1 MRFLRVL
8 PYVCRNK
15 LRGLG
20 LSTVC
25 EEAKC
30 PNIGEC
36 WGGTDGTA
44 TATIMIMGDTCTRAC
59 RFCAVKTSNAPPP
72 LDEQEPEKV
81 ADAISAWGLDYVVFT
96 SVDRDDLPD
105 QGSGHIGRCVEEVK
119 TRSPSMLVEVLSP
132 DFSGNEEGVDRVV
145 NSGVDVFAHNVET
158 VQELQSVVRD
168 RRAGWDR
175 SIRALERAK
184 ESGVPV
190 TKTSLMLGVGETP
203 EQIHSA
209 LSKLRDSGVDV
220 VTLGQYMRPS
230 KKHMPV
236 AEYVTPEAFE
246 YWKHVA
252 EKMGFK
258 YAASGPM
265 VRSSYRAAEFY
276 INNILKGDRSTAS
289 VAQPKRVVVAGD
301 E

>member
-1 MRFLRVL
+1 MR
-8 PYVCRNK
+8 RNR

-59 RFCAVKTSNAPPP
+59 RFCAVKTSNAPPA
-72 LDEQEPEKV
+72 LDEHEPQKV

-105 QGSGHIGRCVEEVK
+105 YGSGHISKCVEEVK
-119 TRSPSMLVEVLSP
+119 MRSPEMLVEVLSP
-132 DFSGNEEGVDRVV
+132 DFSGDEEGVDRVV
-145 NSGVDVFAHNVET
+145 DSGVDVFAHNVET
-158 VQELQSVVRD
+158 VEELQSVVRD

-184 ESGVPV
+184 ESGAPV

-203 EQIHSA
+203 EQIYSC
-209 LSKLRDSGVDV
+209 LTKLRESGVDV
-220 VTLGQYMRPS
+220 VTFGQYMRPS
-230 KKHMPV
+230 KKHMRV
-236 AEYVTPEAFE
+236 AEYVTPAAFE
-246 YWKHVA
+246 HWKQVA
-252 EKMGFK
+252 EQMGFK
-258 YAASGPM
+258 YVASGPM
-265 VRSSYRAAEFY
+265 VRSSYRAGEYF
-276 INNILKGDRSTAS
+276 IKNILQGDRSAAN
-289 VAQPKRVVVAGD
+289 VAQPKRKRVAAGA
-301 E
+301 

>member
-1 MRFLRVL
+1 MR
-8 PYVCRNK
+8 RNK

-59 RFCAVKTSNAPPP
+59 RFCAVKTSNAPPA
-72 LDEQEPEKV
+72 LDEHEPQKV

-105 QGSGHIGRCVEEVK
+105 YGSGHISKCVEEVK
-119 TRSPSMLVEVLSP
+119 MRSPEMLVEVLSP
-132 DFSGNEEGVDRVV
+132 DFSGDEEGVDRVID
-145 NSGVDVFAHNVET
+145 SGVDVFAHNVET
-158 VQELQSVVRD
+158 VEELQSVVRD

-184 ESGVPV
+184 ESGAPV

-203 EQIHSA
+203 EQIYSC
-209 LSKLRDSGVDV
+209 LTKLRESGVDV
-220 VTLGQYMRPS
+220 VTFGQYMRPS
-230 KKHMPV
+230 KKHMRV
-236 AEYVTPEAFE
+236 AEYVTPAAFE
-246 YWKHVA
+246 HWKQVA
-252 EKMGFK
+252 EQMGFK
-258 YAASGPM
+258 YVASGPM
-265 VRSSYRAAEFY
+265 VRSSYRAGEYF
-276 INNILKGDRSTAS
+276 IKNILQGDRSAAN
-289 VAQPKRVVVAGD
+289 VAQPKRKRMAAGA
-301 E
+301 

>member
-1 MRFLRVL
+1 
-8 PYVCRNK
+8 
-15 LRGLG
+15 LG

-59 RFCAVKTSNAPPP
+59 RFCAVKTSNAPPA
-72 LDEQEPEKV
+72 LDEHEPQKV

-105 QGSGHIGRCVEEVK
+105 YGSGHISKCVEEVK
-119 TRSPSMLVEVLSP
+119 MRSPEMLVEVLSP
-132 DFSGNEEGVDRVV
+132 DFSGDEEGVDRVID
-145 NSGVDVFAHNVET
+145 SGVDVFAHNVET
-158 VQELQSVVRD
+158 VEELQSVVRD

-184 ESGVPV
+184 ESGAPV

-203 EQIHSA
+203 EQIYSC
-209 LSKLRDSGVDV
+209 LTKLRESGVDV
-220 VTLGQYMRPS
+220 VTFGQYMRPS
-230 KKHMPV
+230 KKHMRV
-236 AEYVTPEAFE
+236 AEYVTPAAFE
-246 YWKHVA
+246 HWKQVA
-252 EKMGFK
+252 EQMGFK
-258 YAASGPM
+258 YVASGPM
-265 VRSSYRAAEFY
+265 VRSSYRAGEYF
-276 INNILKGDRSTAS
+276 IKNILQGDRSAAN
-289 VAQPKRVVVAGD
+289 VAQPKRKRVAAGA
-301 E
+301 

>member
-1 MRFLRVL
+1 M
-8 PYVCRNK
+8 
-15 LRGLG
+15 G

-59 RFCAVKTSNAPPP
+59 RFCAVKTSNAPPA
-72 LDEQEPEKV
+72 LDEHEPQKV

-105 QGSGHIGRCVEEVK
+105 YGSGHISKCVEEVK
-119 TRSPSMLVEVLSP
+119 MRSPEMLVEVLSP
-132 DFSGNEEGVDRVV
+132 DFSGDEEGVDRVID
-145 NSGVDVFAHNVET
+145 SGVDVFAHNVET
-158 VQELQSVVRD
+158 VEELQSVVRD

-184 ESGVPV
+184 ESGAPV

-203 EQIHSA
+203 EQIYSC
-209 LSKLRDSGVDV
+209 LTKLRESGVDV
-220 VTLGQYMRPS
+220 VTFGQYMRPS
-230 KKHMPV
+230 KKHMRV
-236 AEYVTPEAFE
+236 AEYVTPAAFE
-246 YWKHVA
+246 HWKQVA
-252 EKMGFK
+252 EQMGFK
-258 YAASGPM
+258 YVASGPM
-265 VRSSYRAAEFY
+265 VRSSYRAGEYF
-276 INNILKGDRSTAS
+276 IKNILQGDRSAAN
-289 VAQPKRVVVAGD
+289 VAQPKRKRVAAGA
-301 E
+301 

>member
-1 MRFLRVL
+1 MR
-8 PYVCRNK
+8 RNK

-59 RFCAVKTSNAPPP
+59 RFCAVKTSNAPPA
-72 LDEQEPEKV
+72 LDEHEPQKV

-105 QGSGHIGRCVEEVK
+105 YGSGHISKCVEEVK
-119 TRSPSMLVEVLSP
+119 MRSPEMLVEVLSP
-132 DFSGNEEGVDRVV
+132 DFSGDEEGVDRVID
-145 NSGVDVFAHNVET
+145 SGVDVFAHNVET
-158 VQELQSVVRD
+158 VEELQSVVRD

-184 ESGVPV
+184 ESGAPV

-203 EQIHSA
+203 EQIYSC
-209 LSKLRDSGVDV
+209 LTKLRESGVDV
-220 VTLGQYMRPS
+220 VTFGQYMRPS
-230 KKHMPV
+230 KKHMRV
-236 AEYVTPEAFE
+236 AEYVTPAAFE
-246 YWKHVA
+246 HWKQVA
-252 EKMGFK
+252 EQMGFK
-258 YAASGPM
+258 YVASGPM
-265 VRSSYRAAEFY
+265 VRSSYRAGEYF
-276 INNILKGDRSTAS
+276 IKNILQGDRSAAN
-289 VAQPKRVVVAGD
+289 VAQPKRKRVAAGA
-301 E
+301 

>member
-1 MRFLRVL
+1 MR
-8 PYVCRNK
+8 RNK

-59 RFCAVKTSNAPPP
+59 RFCAVKTSNAPPA
-72 LDEQEPEKV
+72 LDEHEPQKV

-105 QGSGHIGRCVEEVK
+105 YGSGHISKCVEEVK
-119 TRSPSMLVEVLSP
+119 MRSPEMLVEVLSP
-132 DFSGNEEGVDRVV
+132 DFSGDEEGVDRVID
-145 NSGVDVFAHNVET
+145 SGVDVFAHNVET
-158 VQELQSVVRD
+158 VEELQSVVRD

-184 ESGVPV
+184 ENGAPV

-203 EQIHSA
+203 EQIYSC
-209 LSKLRDSGVDV
+209 LTKLRESGVDV
-220 VTLGQYMRPS
+220 VTFGQYMRPS
-230 KKHMPV
+230 KKHMRV
-236 AEYVTPEAFE
+236 AEYVTPAAFE
-246 YWKHVA
+246 HWKQVA
-252 EKMGFK
+252 EQMGFK
-258 YAASGPM
+258 YVASGPM
-265 VRSSYRAAEFY
+265 VRSSYRAGEYF
-276 INNILKGDRSTAS
+276 IKNILQGDRSAAN
-289 VAQPKRVVVAGD
+289 VAQPKRKRVAAGA
-301 E
+301 